1 MANAFLNAGAT
12 SLAAANWSDTTGYD
26 SGTPT
31 LYVQTGSQSITGGL
45 APASGSYAALYNF
58 DVLSGF
64 SGAIGGPAGSF
75 AIETANAAFNQA
87 TQLPRVRYWAS
98 GGQLYYT
105 PQGADAG
112 ITNEC
117 HYFQIAGS
125 GSGNINGT
133 GIVRR
138 VEVESGRGYVAPTVD
153 SVATY
158 RWTLTGG
165 AVIIDGAVGS
175 TKIHSLTIAGGQ
187 HTLKRGIQGGTV
199 AENSVSEGLNVY
211 GGQVTID
218 AYGETIAKA
227 TVAGTANV
235 RVLNCGTI
243 TYLGLFGGKLDFSA
257 LQRPLTI
264 TTLAA
269 APGATVVTSPLLTI
283 TNYYP
288 IGSGAEG
295 LT

>member
-1 MANAFLNAGAT
+1 MADAFLNAGAT
-12 SLAAANWSDTTGYD
+12 SLAAANWSDATGYN

-31 LYVQTGSQSITGGL
+31 LYVQTGTQTITGGL
-45 APASGSYAALYNF
+45 APGSGTYAALYNF

-64 SGAIGGPAGSF
+64 SGTIGSSAGAF

-98 GGQLYYT
+98 GGGFTYS

-117 HYFQIAGS
+117 HYYQIAGS
-125 GSGNINGT
+125 GFGNINGT

-138 VEVESGRGYVAPTVD
+138 LEAESGRAYVAPTID
-153 SVATY
+153 SVSTY
-158 RWTLTGG
+158 RWTITGG
-165 AVIIDGAVGS
+165 AVTIDGSVGS

-187 HTLKRGIQGGTV
+187 VILKRGIQGGTV

-218 AYGETIAKA
+218 AYGETIAKS
-227 TVAGTANV
+227 TIAGTANV

-243 TYLGLFGGKLDFSA
+243 TYLGIFGGTLDFSA

-269 APGATVVTSPLLTI
+269 APGSTVIPSPLLTI

>member
-12 SLAAANWSDTTGYD
+12 SLAAANWSEAPGYD

-31 LYVQTGSQSITGGL
+31 LYVQTGTQTITGGL
-45 APASGSYAALYNF
+45 APASGAYVALYNF
-58 DVLSGF
+58 DILSGF
-64 SGAIGGPAGSF
+64 SGTIGGQAGSF
-75 AIETANAAFNQA
+75 AIETANAAFSQT
-87 TQLPRVRYWAS
+87 TQLPRVRHWAS
-98 GGQLYYT
+98 GGALFYT

-117 HYFQIAGS
+117 HYYQLAGS
-125 GSGNINGT
+125 GFSYVNGT
-133 GIVRR
+133 AIVRR
-138 VEVESGRGYVAPTVD
+138 FEAESGRGYIAPTID

-158 RWTLTGG
+158 RWTITGG
-165 AVIIDGAVGS
+165 AVTIDGSIGS

-187 HTLKRGIQGGTV
+187 VILKRGVQGGTV

-218 AYGETIAKA
+218 AYGETIAKS
-227 TVAGTANV
+227 TIAGSANV

-243 TYLGLFGGKLDFSA
+243 TYLGLFGGTLDFSA

-269 APGATVVTSPLLTI
+269 APGATVIPSPLLTI

-288 IGSGAEG
+288 IGSGANG